1 MDQPT
6 ILVVEDNPD
15 HVAMIEAVFARGLED
30 ARIHVAFRGQ
40 GAKRYLRGQWV
51 AYEDDIDYYPLPTLV
66 VLDLWL
72 PDTTGLDIL
81 EWMAEREWLSEIPV
95 IVFTA
100 STNPDHFQRAYELGA
115 RRCLSKPT
123 EFGELVEVVRGEIER
138 QAEPMIRSAARWAT
152 TSSSHLGGHGPSKR
166 QRTPS
171 NPLLVSALPSWMGCR
186 SPGFRTESLY

>member
-15 HVAMIEAVFARGLED
+15 HVAMIEAVFARGLEQ

-100 STNPDHFQRAYELGA
+100 STDPDHFQRAYELGA

-123 EFGELVEVVRGEIER
+123 EFGELVEVVRGEIEG
-138 QAEPMIRSAARWAT
+138 QAEPMVRSAAR
-152 TSSSHLGGHGPSKR
+152 
-166 QRTPS
+166 
-171 NPLLVSALPSWMGCR
+171 
-186 SPGFRTESLY
+186 

>member
-6 ILVVEDNPD
+6 ILIVEDNPD
-15 HVAMIEAVFARGLED
+15 HVALIEAVFARGLEQ

-51 AYEDDIDYYPLPTLV
+51 AYEDDIDYYPLPTLI

-72 PDTTGLDIL
+72 PDTTGLEIL
-81 EWMAEREWLSEIPV
+81 AWIAEREWLTEIPI

-100 STNPDHFQRAYELGA
+100 STDPEHFRRAYKLGA

-123 EFGELVEVVRGEIER
+123 EFGELVDVVRVEIER
-138 QAEPMIRSAARWAT
+138 QGEPVAKSIGRSAR
-152 TSSSHLGGHGPSKR
+152 
-166 QRTPS
+166 
-171 NPLLVSALPSWMGCR
+171 
-186 SPGFRTESLY
+186 